1 MIRQAKKTDAAKLS
15 ELMYIIWHDMQIP
28 LVENNPKEK
37 VLKIIQQSI
46 EEGNYRNHYK
56 NMHVYEV

>member
-1 MIRQAKKTDAAKLS
+1 MIRQAKKTDAVKLS

-46 EEGNYRNHYK
+46 E
-56 NMHVYEV
+56 